1 MFRVTECTFRVT
13 ECTFRDTEWPF
24 RDTEWRFIIN
34 IKQNYLSQNKSD
46 VCTCFYINF
55 SYICG
60 DYIQNKKLI
69 KMNKFFL
76 TSLLVAA
83 AITANAQDNTTKDS
97 LTMETMMHNI
107 PEVMVKGS
115 RPIVKAERGMLSYN
129 MPLLLKQLPA
139 DNAYEALTRIPGV
152 SNATGNISFSGNEV
166 TLIIN
171 GQATTLTQEQLAER
185 LKAMPATQLAKAEV
199 MLSAPARYHVRGM
212 AINIVTKDYAGT
224 NQLSGQIIGGLVQT
238 KYAKGFGDL
247 YLSMQ
252 RGKFGLDAQYKLV
265 NGNSYGESSRIA
277 NHPLGN
283 NRIHYNDET
292 GQKSFGITHD
302 YRLGMNYAFSKNH
315 RLDVAYTGQWDKTN
329 SNSRTTGSSISGMHR
344 DSHEY
349 LHNVDV
355 NYALPFG
362 LTLSGSYTYYRTP
375 QQQALD
381 GTITT
386 ENKNETERNL
396 TSGSEQTINKWM
408 FTADQTHSLAH
419 GWGLSYGVKGQFTS
433 NKSYQTTIDKD
444 GSVLPDGTSSV
455 DLNERIWNIYAGF
468 SKQINKAISLEASVA
483 AEQYHSPIWDKWRV
497 YPTLN
502 ALWNVNDN
510 HLLNLSFSS
519 NSEFPSYWSTM
530 SNVYYSSTYTEI
542 HGNPD
547 LKPFSY
553 SNVNLMWQIKR
564 RYTLMA
570 FASLKPDYS
579 VQLPYQTTDRMA
591 VIMKETNFDYSNSF
605 GLQASA
611 IFSAGKWL
619 NGNVFAVGTYKHDKS
634 SHFFDLPF
642 NRKKLSVRL
651 GGMASVKLCST
662 QDLRLI
668 LNPFI
673 QSKAIQGVYDISPIF
688 RMNAKLQWSSHD
700 GRWGLRINGNNIF
713 NNKYDTRSVQ
723 GNQDYRMKIN
733 YSWAS
738 VTFAVIYKFGGY
750 KEKTVKEVDTSRMG
764 H

>member
-1 MFRVTECTFRVT
+1 MANKIFLLGLFL
-13 ECTFRDTEWPF
+13 
-24 RDTEWRFIIN
+24 
-34 IKQNYLSQNKSD
+34 LSVANVKAQ
-46 VCTCFYINF
+46 T
-55 SYICG
+55 
-60 DYIQNKKLI
+60 
-69 KMNKFFL
+69 L
-76 TSLLVAA
+76 TQ
-83 AITANAQDNTTKDS
+83 TDS
-97 LTMETMMHNI
+97 LTMETMLHNL
-107 PEVMVKGS
+107 PEMMVKGS

-152 SNATGNISFSGNEV
+152 SDATGSISFSGNEV

-171 GQATTLTQEQLAER
+171 GQATTLTQEQLTER
-185 LKAMPATQLAKAEV
+185 LKAMPAAQLAKAEV
-199 MLSAPARYHVRGM
+199 MLSAPARYHMRGM

-224 NQLSGQIIGGLVQT
+224 NQLSGQIIGGMRQN
-238 KYAKGFGDL
+238 KYANEFGNL
-247 YLSMQ
+247 YLSLQ
-252 RGKFGLDAQYKLV
+252 RGKFGLDAQYIYV

-283 NRIHYNDET
+283 NRVYYNDET

-315 RLDVAYTGQWDKTN
+315 RLDVAYTGHWDKTCSN
-329 SNSRTTGSSISGMHR
+329 SNTTGSSISGMHH

-355 NYALPFG
+355 NYSLPFG
-362 LTLSGSYTYYRTP
+362 LTLNGSYTYYRTP

-381 GTITT
+381 GTMHTD
-386 ENKNETERNL
+386 ESMSETERNL

-444 GSVLPDGTSSV
+444 GTIQPNGTSSV
-455 DLNERIWNIYAGF
+455 DNNERIWNIYAGF
-468 SKQINKAISLEASVA
+468 SKQINKAISVEASVA
-483 AEQYHSPIWDKWRV
+483 AEQYHSPIWDKWRI

-530 SNVYYSSTYTEI
+530 SSVFYSSTYTEI

-547 LKPFSY
+547 LKPFAY
-553 SNVNLMWQIKR
+553 YNVNLMWQIKR

-570 FASLKPDYS
+570 FASLKPDYF
-579 VQLPYQTTDRMA
+579 VQLPYQTTERMA
-591 VIMKETNFDYSNSF
+591 VIMMETNFDYSNSY
-605 GLQASA
+605 GLQASV
-611 IFSAGKWL
+611 IFNAGKWL

-634 SHFFDLPF
+634 SNFFDLPF
-642 NRKKLSVRL
+642 NRKKLSVIL
-651 GGMASVKLCST
+651 GGTASVKLCNT

-668 LNPFI
+668 LNPFF

-688 RMNAKLQWSSHD
+688 RMNAKLQWTSHD
-700 GRWGLRINGNNIF
+700 GKWGLRINGNNIF
-713 NNKYDTRSVQ
+713 NNLYDTRSVQ
-723 GNQDYRMKIN
+723 GNQDYRMKVN
-733 YSWAS
+733 YNWAS

>member
-1 MFRVTECTFRVT
+1 MVKKIFLLGLFL
-13 ECTFRDTEWPF
+13 
-24 RDTEWRFIIN
+24 
-34 IKQNYLSQNKSD
+34 LSVANVKAQ
-46 VCTCFYINF
+46 T
-55 SYICG
+55 
-60 DYIQNKKLI
+60 
-69 KMNKFFL
+69 L
-76 TSLLVAA
+76 TQ
-83 AITANAQDNTTKDS
+83 TDS
-97 LTMETMMHNI
+97 LTMETMLHNL

-152 SNATGNISFSGNEV
+152 SDATGSISFSGNEV

-171 GQATTLTQEQLAER
+171 GQSTTLTQEQLTER
-185 LKAMPATQLAKAEV
+185 LKAMPAAQLAKAEV

-224 NQLSGQIIGGLVQT
+224 NQFSGQIIGGMRQN
-238 KYAKGFGDL
+238 KYANEFGNL
-247 YLSMQ
+247 YLSLQ
-252 RGKFGLDAQYKLV
+252 RDKFGLDAQYKYV

-283 NRIHYNDET
+283 NRVYYNDET

-302 YRLGMNYAFSKNH
+302 YRLGMNYAFGKNH
-315 RLDVAYTGQWDKTN
+315 RLDIAYTGQWDKTN

-408 FTADQTHSLAH
+408 FTADQTHSLSH

-530 SNVYYSSTYTEI
+530 SNVFYSSTYTEI

-553 SNVNLMWQIKR
+553 YNVNLMWQIKR

-651 GGMASVKLCST
+651 GGTASVKLCST

-700 GRWGLRINGNNIF
+700 GRWGLRLNGNNIF

-733 YSWAS
+733 YNWTS

>member
-1 MFRVTECTFRVT
+1 
-13 ECTFRDTEWPF
+13 
-24 RDTEWRFIIN
+24 
-34 IKQNYLSQNKSD
+34 
-46 VCTCFYINF
+46 
-55 SYICG
+55 
-60 DYIQNKKLI
+60 
-69 KMNKFFL
+69 MNKFFL
-76 TSLLVAA
+76 TSVLVAS
-83 AITANAQDNTTKDS
+83 AITAYAQDNATKDS
-97 LTMETMMHNI
+97 LTMENMMHNI

-139 DNAYEALTRIPGV
+139 DNAYEALTHIPGV

-166 TLIIN
+166 TLIVN

-185 LKAMPATQLAKAEV
+185 LKAMPAAQLAKAEV

-302 YRLGMNYAFSKNH
+302 YRLGMNYTFSKNN

-381 GTITT
+381 GTMHTD
-386 ENKNETERNL
+386 ESMSETERNL

-444 GSVLPDGTSSV
+444 GTILPDGTSSV
-455 DLNERIWNIYAGF
+455 DNNERIWNIYAGF
-468 SKQINKAISLEASVA
+468 SKQINKSISLEASVA
-483 AEQYHSPIWDKWRV
+483 AEQYHSPVWDKWRV

-530 SNVYYSSTYTEI
+530 SNVFYSSTYTEI

-553 SNVNLMWQIKR
+553 YNVNLMWQIKR

-570 FASLKPDYS
+570 FASLKPDYF

-634 SHFFDLPF
+634 CNFFDLPF
-642 NRKKLSVRL
+642 DRKKLSVIL
-651 GGMASVKLCST
+651 GGTASVKLCST
-662 QDLRLI
+662 QDLHLI
-668 LNPFI
+668 LNPFY
-673 QSKAIQGVYDISPIF
+673 QTKAIQGVYDISPIF
-688 RMNAKLQWSSHD
+688 RMDAKLQWSSHD
-700 GRWGLRINGNNIF
+700 GKWGVRLNGSNIF
-713 NNKYDTRSVQ
+713 NNRFDTRSVQ

-733 YSWAS
+733 YNWAS

-750 KEKTVKEVDTSRMG
+750 KENTVKEVDTSRMG

>member
-1 MFRVTECTFRVT
+1 
-13 ECTFRDTEWPF
+13 
-24 RDTEWRFIIN
+24 
-34 IKQNYLSQNKSD
+34 
-46 VCTCFYINF
+46 
-55 SYICG
+55 
-60 DYIQNKKLI
+60 
-69 KMNKFFL
+69 MNRILFMGIFVAL
-76 TSLLVAA
+76 T
-83 AITANAQDNTTKDS
+83 ITANAQDDIPKDS
-97 LTMETMMHNI
+97 LTMEWKSMFRNL
-107 PEVMVKGS
+107 PEVMIKGS
-115 RPIVKAERGMLSYN
+115 RPIVKVERGLLLYN

-152 SNATGNISFSGNEV
+152 SDATGNISFLGNEV
-166 TLIIN
+166 TLIVN
-171 GQATTLTQEQLAER
+171 GQATTLTQEQLTER
-185 LKAMPATQLAKAEV
+185 LKAMPAAQLAKAEV

-224 NQLSGQIIGGLVQT
+224 NQLSGQFIGGMRQN
-238 KYAKGFGDL
+238 KYANEFGDL

-302 YRLGMNYAFSKNH
+302 YRLGMNYTFSKNNC
-315 RLDVAYTGQWDKTN
+315 LDVAYTGQWDKTN
-329 SNSRTTGSSISGMHR
+329 SNSRTTGSSIIGMHH

-355 NYALPFG
+355 NYSLPFG
-362 LTLSGSYTYYRTP
+362 LTLNGSYTYYRTP

-381 GTITT
+381 GTMHTD
-386 ENKNETERNL
+386 ESMPETERNL

-408 FTADQTHSLAH
+408 FTADQTHSLAN

-433 NKSYQTTIDKD
+433 NKSYQTTIDRD

-468 SKQINKAISLEASVA
+468 SKQINKAVSVEASVA

-502 ALWNVNDN
+502 ALWNVNAN

-530 SNVYYSSTYTEI
+530 SNVFYSSTYTEI

-553 SNVNLMWQIKR
+553 YNVNLMWQIKR

-570 FASLKPDYS
+570 FASLKPDYF
-579 VQLPYQTTDRMA
+579 VQLPYQTTERMA
-591 VIMKETNFDYSNSF
+591 VIMKETNFDYSNSY
-605 GLQASA
+605 GLQASV
-611 IFSAGKWL
+611 IFNAGKWL

-651 GGMASVKLCST
+651 GGTASVKLCST

-668 LNPFI
+668 LNPFF
-673 QSKAIQGVYDISPIF
+673 QTKAIQGVYDISPIF
-688 RMNAKLQWSSHD
+688 RVDAKLQWSSHD
-700 GRWGLRINGNNIF
+700 GRWGVRLNGSNIF
-713 NNKYDTRSVQ
+713 NNRFDTRSVQ

-733 YSWAS
+733 YNWAS

-750 KEKTVKEVDTSRMG
+750 KEKNIKKVDTSRMG

>member
-1 MFRVTECTFRVT
+1 MANKIFLLGLFL
-13 ECTFRDTEWPF
+13 
-24 RDTEWRFIIN
+24 
-34 IKQNYLSQNKSD
+34 LSVANVKAQ
-46 VCTCFYINF
+46 T
-55 SYICG
+55 
-60 DYIQNKKLI
+60 
-69 KMNKFFL
+69 L
-76 TSLLVAA
+76 TH
-83 AITANAQDNTTKDS
+83 TDS
-97 LTMETMMHNI
+97 LTMENMMHNL

-139 DNAYEALTRIPGV
+139 DNAYEALTRIPGI
-152 SNATGNISFSGNEV
+152 SDATGSISFSGNEV
-166 TLIIN
+166 TLIVN
-171 GQATTLTQEQLAER
+171 GQATTLTQEQLTER
-185 LKAMPATQLAKAEV
+185 LKAMPAAQLAKAEV

-224 NQLSGQIIGGLVQT
+224 NQLSGQFIGGMKQS

-247 YLSMQ
+247 YLSLQ
-252 RGKFGLDAQYKLV
+252 RGKFGLDAQYKYV

-283 NRIHYNDET
+283 NRVYYNDET
-292 GQKSFGITHD
+292 GQKSFGITHN

-315 RLDVAYTGQWDKTN
+315 RLDVAYTGHWDKRCSN
-329 SNSRTTGSSISGMHR
+329 SNTTGSSISGMHH

-355 NYALPFG
+355 NYSLPFG
-362 LTLSGSYTYYRTP
+362 LTLNGSYTYYRTP

-381 GTITT
+381 GTMHTD
-386 ENKNETERNL
+386 ESMPETERNL

-444 GSVLPDGTSSV
+444 GTIQPNGTSSV
-455 DLNERIWNIYAGF
+455 DNNERIWNIYAGF
-468 SKQINKAISLEASVA
+468 NKQINKAISVEASVA

-530 SNVYYSSTYTEI
+530 SNVFYSSTYTEI

-553 SNVNLMWQIKR
+553 YNVNLMWQIKR

-619 NGNVFAVGTYKHDKS
+619 DGNVFAVGTYKHDKS

-651 GGMASVKLCST
+651 GGTASVKLCST

-700 GRWGLRINGNNIF
+700 GKWGLRLNGNNIF

-750 KEKTVKEVDTSRMG
+750 KEKNVKAVDTSRMG

>member
-1 MFRVTECTFRVT
+1 
-13 ECTFRDTEWPF
+13 
-24 RDTEWRFIIN
+24 
-34 IKQNYLSQNKSD
+34 
-46 VCTCFYINF
+46 
-55 SYICG
+55 
-60 DYIQNKKLI
+60 
-69 KMNKFFL
+69 MNRILFMGIFVAL
-76 TSLLVAA
+76 T
-83 AITANAQDNTTKDS
+83 ITANAQDDIPKDS
-97 LTMETMMHNI
+97 LTMEWKSMFRNL
-107 PEVMVKGS
+107 PEVMIKGS
-115 RPIVKAERGMLSYN
+115 HPIVKVERGMLSYN

-152 SNATGNISFSGNEV
+152 SDATGSISFSGNEV

-171 GQATTLTQEQLAER
+171 GQATTLTQEQLTER
-185 LKAMPATQLAKAEV
+185 LKAMAAAQLSKAEV

-224 NQLSGQIIGGLVQT
+224 NQLSGQFIGGMRQN
-238 KYAKGFGDL
+238 KYANEFGDL

-283 NRIHYNDET
+283 NRVYYNDET

-302 YRLGMNYAFSKNH
+302 YRLGMNYTFSKNH
-315 RLDVAYTGQWDKTN
+315 RLDIAYTGQWDKTN
-329 SNSRTTGSSISGMHR
+329 SNSRTTGSSISGMHH

-355 NYALPFG
+355 NYSLPFG
-362 LTLSGSYTYYRTP
+362 LTLNGSYTYYRTP

-381 GTITT
+381 GTMHTD
-386 ENKNETERNL
+386 ESMPETERNL

-408 FTADQTHSLAH
+408 FTADQTHSLANC
-419 GWGLSYGVKGQFTS
+419 WGLSYGVKGQFTS

-468 SKQINKAISLEASVA
+468 SKQINKAVSVEASVA

-530 SNVYYSSTYTEI
+530 SNVFYSSTYTEI

-553 SNVNLMWQIKR
+553 YNVNLMWQIKR

-570 FASLKPDYS
+570 FASLMPDYF

-611 IFSAGKWL
+611 IFSVGKWL

-651 GGMASVKLCST
+651 GGTASVKLCST

-700 GRWGLRINGNNIF
+700 GRWGLRLNGNNIF
-713 NNKYDTRSVQ
+713 NNKYDTRSLQ

-750 KEKTVKEVDTSRMG
+750 KEKNIKKVDTSRMG

>member
-1 MFRVTECTFRVT
+1 MVNKIFLLGLFL
-13 ECTFRDTEWPF
+13 
-24 RDTEWRFIIN
+24 
-34 IKQNYLSQNKSD
+34 LSVANVKAQ
-46 VCTCFYINF
+46 T
-55 SYICG
+55 
-60 DYIQNKKLI
+60 
-69 KMNKFFL
+69 L
-76 TSLLVAA
+76 TH
-83 AITANAQDNTTKDS
+83 TDS
-97 LTMETMMHNI
+97 LTMENMMHNL

-139 DNAYEALTRIPGV
+139 DNAYEALTRIPGI
-152 SNATGNISFSGNEV
+152 SDATGSISFSGNEV
-166 TLIIN
+166 TLIVN
-171 GQATTLTQEQLAER
+171 GQATTLTQEQLTER
-185 LKAMPATQLAKAEV
+185 LKAMPAAQLAKAEV

-224 NQLSGQIIGGLVQT
+224 NQLSGQVIGGMKQS

-247 YLSMQ
+247 YLSLQ
-252 RGKFGLDAQYKLV
+252 RGKFGLDAQYKYV

-283 NRIHYNDET
+283 NRVYYTDET
-292 GQKSFGITHD
+292 GQKSFGITHN

-315 RLDVAYTGQWDKTN
+315 RLDVAYTGHWDKRCSN
-329 SNSRTTGSSISGMHR
+329 SNTTGLSISGMHH

-355 NYALPFG
+355 NYSLPFG
-362 LTLSGSYTYYRTP
+362 LTLNGSYTYYRTP

-381 GTITT
+381 GTMTA

-408 FTADQTHSLAH
+408 FTADQTHSLSH

-444 GSVLPDGTSSV
+444 GTILPDGTSSV
-455 DLNERIWNIYAGF
+455 DNNERIWNIYAGF
-468 SKQINKAISLEASVA
+468 SKQINKAISVEASVA

-530 SNVYYSSTYTEI
+530 SNVFYSSTYSEI

-553 SNVNLMWQIKR
+553 YNVNLMWQIKR

-570 FASLKPDYS
+570 FASLKPDYF
-579 VQLPYQTTDRMA
+579 VQLPYQTTERMA
-591 VIMKETNFDYSNSF
+591 VIMKETNFDYSNSY
-605 GLQASA
+605 GLQASV
-611 IFSAGKWL
+611 IFNAGKWL

-634 SHFFDLPF
+634 SNFFDLLF
-642 NRKKLSVRL
+642 NRKKLSVIL
-651 GGMASVKLCST
+651 GGTASVKLCNT

-668 LNPFI
+668 LNPFF
-673 QSKAIQGVYDISPIF
+673 QSKAIQGVYDISPVF

-700 GRWGLRINGNNIF
+700 GKWGLRLNGSNIF
-713 NNKYDTRSVQ
+713 NNLYDTRSVQ

-733 YSWAS
+733 YNWAS

-750 KEKTVKEVDTSRMG
+750 KEKNVKAVDTSRMG

>member
-1 MFRVTECTFRVT
+1 
-13 ECTFRDTEWPF
+13 
-24 RDTEWRFIIN
+24 
-34 IKQNYLSQNKSD
+34 
-46 VCTCFYINF
+46 
-55 SYICG
+55 
-60 DYIQNKKLI
+60 
-69 KMNKFFL
+69 MNKFFL

-139 DNAYEALTRIPGV
+139 DNAYEALTHIPGV

-166 TLIIN
+166 TLIVN

-185 LKAMPATQLAKAEV
+185 LKAMPAAQLAKAEV

-224 NQLSGQIIGGLVQT
+224 NQLSGQIIGGMRQN
-238 KYAKGFGDL
+238 KYANECGNL
-247 YLSMQ
+247 YLSLQ
-252 RGKFGLDAQYKLV
+252 RGKFGLDAQYKYV

-277 NHPLGN
+277 NHPLDN

-315 RLDVAYTGQWDKTN
+315 RLDVAYTGHWDKTCSN
-329 SNSRTTGSSISGMHR
+329 SNTTGSSISGMHH

-355 NYALPFG
+355 NYSLPFG
-362 LTLSGSYTYYRTP
+362 LTLNGSYTYYRTP

-381 GTITT
+381 GTMHTD
-386 ENKNETERNL
+386 ESMSETERNL

-444 GSVLPDGTSSV
+444 GTILPDGTSSV
-455 DLNERIWNIYAGF
+455 DNNERIWNIYAGF
-468 SKQINKAISLEASVA
+468 SKQINKSISLEASVA
-483 AEQYHSPIWDKWRV
+483 AEQYHSPVWDKWRV

-530 SNVYYSSTYTEI
+530 SNVFYSSTYTEI

-553 SNVNLMWQIKR
+553 YNVNLMWQIKR

-570 FASLKPDYS
+570 FASLKPDYF

-591 VIMKETNFDYSNSF
+591 VIMKETNFDYSNSY

-642 NRKKLSVRL
+642 DRKKLSVIL
-651 GGMASVKLCST
+651 GGTASVKLCST

-668 LNPFI
+668 LNPFY
-673 QSKAIQGVYDISPIF
+673 QTKAIQGVYDISPVF
-688 RMNAKLQWSSHD
+688 RMDAKLQWSSHD
-700 GRWGLRINGNNIF
+700 GKWGVRLNGSNIF
-713 NNKYDTRSVQ
+713 NNRFDTRSVQ

-733 YSWAS
+733 YNWAS

>member
-1 MFRVTECTFRVT
+1 MVNKIFLLGLFL
-13 ECTFRDTEWPF
+13 
-24 RDTEWRFIIN
+24 
-34 IKQNYLSQNKSD
+34 LSVANVKAQ
-46 VCTCFYINF
+46 T
-55 SYICG
+55 
-60 DYIQNKKLI
+60 
-69 KMNKFFL
+69 L
-76 TSLLVAA
+76 TQ
-83 AITANAQDNTTKDS
+83 TDS
-97 LTMETMMHNI
+97 LTMETMLHNL

-152 SNATGNISFSGNEV
+152 SDATGSISFSGNEV

-171 GQATTLTQEQLAER
+171 GQATTLTQEQLTER
-185 LKAMPATQLAKAEV
+185 LKAMPAAQLAKAEV
-199 MLSAPARYHVRGM
+199 MQSAPARYHVRGM

-224 NQLSGQIIGGLVQT
+224 NQLSGQVIGGMKQS

-247 YLSMQ
+247 YLSLQ
-252 RGKFGLDAQYKLV
+252 RGKFGLDAQYKYV

-283 NRIHYNDET
+283 NRVYYNDET
-292 GQKSFGITHD
+292 GQKSFGITHN

-315 RLDVAYTGQWDKTN
+315 RLDVAYTGHWDKRCSN
-329 SNSRTTGSSISGMHR
+329 SNTTGSSISGMHH

-355 NYALPFG
+355 NYSLPFG
-362 LTLSGSYTYYRTP
+362 LTLNGSYTYYRTP

-381 GTITT
+381 GTMHTD
-386 ENKNETERNL
+386 ESMSETERNL

-408 FTADQTHSLAH
+408 FTADQTHLLAH

-455 DLNERIWNIYAGF
+455 DLNERIWNLYAGF
-468 SKQINKAISLEASVA
+468 SKQINKALSLEASVA

-530 SNVYYSSTYTEI
+530 SNVFYSSTYSEI

-547 LKPFSY
+547 LKPFAY
-553 SNVNLMWQIKR
+553 YNVNLMWQIKR

-570 FASLKPDYS
+570 FASLKPDYF
-579 VQLPYQTTDRMA
+579 VQLPYQTTERMA
-591 VIMKETNFDYSNSF
+591 VIMKETNFDYSNSY
-605 GLQASA
+605 GLQASV
-611 IFSAGKWL
+611 IFNAGKWL

-634 SHFFDLPF
+634 SNFFDLPF
-642 NRKKLSVRL
+642 NRKKFSVIL
-651 GGMASVKLCST
+651 GGTASVKLCNT

-668 LNPFI
+668 LNPFY
-673 QSKAIQGVYDISPIF
+673 QTKAIQGVYDISPIF

-700 GRWGLRINGNNIF
+700 GKWGLRLNGSNIF
-713 NNKYDTRSVQ
+713 NNLYDTRSVQ

-733 YSWAS
+733 YNWAS

-750 KEKTVKEVDTSRMG
+750 KEKNVKAVDTSRMG

>member
-1 MFRVTECTFRVT
+1 MANKIFLLGLFL
-13 ECTFRDTEWPF
+13 
-24 RDTEWRFIIN
+24 
-34 IKQNYLSQNKSD
+34 LSVANVKAQ
-46 VCTCFYINF
+46 T
-55 SYICG
+55 
-60 DYIQNKKLI
+60 
-69 KMNKFFL
+69 L
-76 TSLLVAA
+76 TQ
-83 AITANAQDNTTKDS
+83 TDS
-97 LTMETMMHNI
+97 LTMETMLHNL

-152 SNATGNISFSGNEV
+152 SDATGSISFSGNEV

-171 GQATTLTQEQLAER
+171 GQATTLTQEQLTER
-185 LKAMPATQLAKAEV
+185 LKAMPAAQLAKAEV

-224 NQLSGQIIGGLVQT
+224 NQLSGQIIGGMRQN
-238 KYAKGFGDL
+238 KYANEFGNL
-247 YLSMQ
+247 YLSLQ
-252 RGKFGLDAQYKLV
+252 RGKFGLDAQYKYV

-283 NRIHYNDET
+283 NRVYYNDET

-315 RLDVAYTGQWDKTN
+315 RLDVAYTGRWNKTN

-408 FTADQTHSLAH
+408 FTADQTHSLSH

-530 SNVYYSSTYTEI
+530 SNVFYSSTYTEI

-553 SNVNLMWQIKR
+553 YNVNLMWQIKR

-591 VIMKETNFDYSNSF
+591 VIMKETNFEYSNSF

-634 SHFFDLPF
+634 SNFFDLPF
-642 NRKKLSVRL
+642 NRKKLSVIL
-651 GGMASVKLCST
+651 GGTASVKLCST

-700 GRWGLRINGNNIF
+700 GRWGLRLNGNNIF

-733 YSWAS
+733 YNWAS

-750 KEKTVKEVDTSRMG
+750 KEKNVKAVDTSRMG

>member
-1 MFRVTECTFRVT
+1 MDNKVFLLGLFLLSVANVKAQTQT
-13 ECTFRDTEWPF
+13 
-24 RDTEWRFIIN
+24 
-34 IKQNYLSQNKSD
+34 QN
-46 VCTCFYINF
+46 
-55 SYICG
+55 
-60 DYIQNKKLI
+60 
-69 KMNKFFL
+69 
-76 TSLLVAA
+76 
-83 AITANAQDNTTKDS
+83 DS
-97 LTMETMMHNI
+97 LTMENMMHNL
-107 PEVMVKGS
+107 PEIMVKGS

-129 MPLLLKQLPA
+129 MPLLMKQLPA
-139 DNAYEALTRIPGV
+139 DNAYEALTRIPGI
-152 SNATGNISFSGNEV
+152 SDATGSISFSGNEV
-166 TLIIN
+166 TLIVN
-171 GQATTLTQEQLAER
+171 GQATTLTQEQLTER
-185 LKAMPATQLAKAEV
+185 LKAMPAAQLTKAEV

-224 NQLSGQIIGGLVQT
+224 NQLSGQVIGGMKQS

-247 YLSMQ
+247 YLSLQ
-252 RGKFGLDAQYKLV
+252 RGKFGLDAQYKYV

-283 NRIHYNDET
+283 NRVYYNDET
-292 GQKSFGITHD
+292 GQKSFGITHN

-315 RLDVAYTGQWDKTN
+315 RLDVAYTGHWDKRCSN
-329 SNSRTTGSSISGMHR
+329 SNTTGSSISGMHH

-362 LTLSGSYTYYRTP
+362 LTLNGSYTYYRTP

-381 GTITT
+381 GTMHTD
-386 ENKNETERNL
+386 ESMPETERNL
-396 TSGSEQTINKWM
+396 TSGSEQSINKWM

-444 GSVLPDGTSSV
+444 GTIQPNGTSSV
-455 DLNERIWNIYAGF
+455 DNNERIWNIYAGF
-468 SKQINKAISLEASVA
+468 SKQINKALSLEASVA
-483 AEQYHSPIWDKWRV
+483 AEQYHSPIWDKWRI

-502 ALWNVNDN
+502 ALWHVNDN

-519 NSEFPSYWSTM
+519 NSEFSSYWSTM
-530 SNVYYSSTYTEI
+530 SNVFYSSTYSEI

-553 SNVNLMWQIKR
+553 YNVNLMWQIKR

-570 FASLKPDYS
+570 FASLKPDYF
-579 VQLPYQTTDRMA
+579 VQLPYQTTERMA
-591 VIMKETNFDYSNSF
+591 VIMKETNFDYSNSY
-605 GLQASA
+605 GLQASV
-611 IFSAGKWL
+611 IFNAGKWL

-634 SHFFDLPF
+634 SNFFDLPF
-642 NRKKLSVRL
+642 NRKKLSVIL
-651 GGMASVKLCST
+651 GGTVSVKLCNT

-668 LNPFI
+668 LNPFF
-673 QSKAIQGVYDISPIF
+673 QSKAIQGVYDISPVF

-700 GRWGLRINGNNIF
+700 GKWGLRLNGSNIF
-713 NNKYDTRSVQ
+713 NNLYDTRSVQ

-733 YSWAS
+733 YNWAS

-750 KEKTVKEVDTSRMG
+750 KEKNVKAVDTSRMG

>member
-1 MFRVTECTFRVT
+1 MVNKIFLLGLFL
-13 ECTFRDTEWPF
+13 
-24 RDTEWRFIIN
+24 
-34 IKQNYLSQNKSD
+34 LSVANVKAQ
-46 VCTCFYINF
+46 T
-55 SYICG
+55 
-60 DYIQNKKLI
+60 
-69 KMNKFFL
+69 L
-76 TSLLVAA
+76 TH
-83 AITANAQDNTTKDS
+83 TDS
-97 LTMETMMHNI
+97 LTMENMMHNL

-139 DNAYEALTRIPGV
+139 DNAYEALTRIPGI
-152 SNATGNISFSGNEV
+152 SDATGSISFSGNEV
-166 TLIIN
+166 TLIVN
-171 GQATTLTQEQLAER
+171 GQATTLTQEQLTER
-185 LKAMPATQLAKAEV
+185 LKAMPAAQLAKAEV

-224 NQLSGQIIGGLVQT
+224 NQLSGQFIGGMKQS

-247 YLSMQ
+247 YLSLQ
-252 RGKFGLDAQYKLV
+252 RGKFGLDAQYKYV

-283 NRIHYNDET
+283 NRVYYNDET
-292 GQKSFGITHD
+292 GQKSFGITHN

-315 RLDVAYTGQWDKTN
+315 RLDVAYTGHWDKRCSN
-329 SNSRTTGSSISGMHR
+329 SNTTGSSISGMHH

-355 NYALPFG
+355 NYSLPFG
-362 LTLSGSYTYYRTP
+362 LTLNGSYTYYRTP

-381 GTITT
+381 GTMHTD
-386 ENKNETERNL
+386 ESMPETERNL

-444 GSVLPDGTSSV
+444 GTIQPNGTSSV
-455 DLNERIWNIYAGF
+455 DNNERIWNIYAGF
-468 SKQINKAISLEASVA
+468 NKQINKAISVEASVA

-530 SNVYYSSTYTEI
+530 SNVFYSSTYSEI

-553 SNVNLMWQIKR
+553 YNVNLMWQIKR

-570 FASLKPDYS
+570 FASLKPDYF
-579 VQLPYQTTDRMA
+579 VQLPYQTTERMA
-591 VIMKETNFDYSNSF
+591 VIMKETNFDYSNSY
-605 GLQASA
+605 GLQASV
-611 IFSAGKWL
+611 IFTAGKWL

-634 SHFFDLPF
+634 SNFFDLPF
-642 NRKKLSVRL
+642 NRKKLSVIL
-651 GGMASVKLCST
+651 GGTASIKLCQT

-668 LNPFI
+668 LNPFY
-673 QSKAIQGVYDISPIF
+673 QTKAIQGVYDISPIF

-700 GRWGLRINGNNIF
+700 GKWGLRLNGSNIF
-713 NNKYDTRSVQ
+713 NNLYDTRSVQ

-733 YSWAS
+733 YNWAS

-750 KEKTVKEVDTSRMG
+750 KEKNVKAVDTSRMG

>member
-1 MFRVTECTFRVT
+1 MVNKIFLLGLFL
-13 ECTFRDTEWPF
+13 
-24 RDTEWRFIIN
+24 
-34 IKQNYLSQNKSD
+34 LSVANVKAQ
-46 VCTCFYINF
+46 T
-55 SYICG
+55 
-60 DYIQNKKLI
+60 
-69 KMNKFFL
+69 L
-76 TSLLVAA
+76 TH
-83 AITANAQDNTTKDS
+83 TDS
-97 LTMETMMHNI
+97 LTMENMMHNL

-139 DNAYEALTRIPGV
+139 DNAYEALTRIPGI
-152 SNATGNISFSGNEV
+152 SDATGSISFSGNEV
-166 TLIIN
+166 TLIVN
-171 GQATTLTQEQLAER
+171 GQATTLTQEQLTER
-185 LKAMPATQLAKAEV
+185 LKAMPAAQLAKAEV

-224 NQLSGQIIGGLVQT
+224 NQLSGQVIGGMKQS

-247 YLSMQ
+247 YLSLQ
-252 RGKFGLDAQYKLV
+252 RGKFGLDAQYKYV

-283 NRIHYNDET
+283 NRVYYNDET
-292 GQKSFGITHD
+292 GQKSFGITHN

-315 RLDVAYTGQWDKTN
+315 RLDVAYTGHWDKRCSN
-329 SNSRTTGSSISGMHR
+329 SNTTGSSISGMHH

-355 NYALPFG
+355 NYSLPFG
-362 LTLSGSYTYYRTP
+362 LTLNGSYTYYRTP

-381 GTITT
+381 GTMHTD
-386 ENKNETERNL
+386 ESMLETERNL

-444 GSVLPDGTSSV
+444 GTIQPDGTSSV
-455 DLNERIWNIYAGF
+455 DNNERIWNIYAGF
-468 SKQINKAISLEASVA
+468 SKQINKAISVEASVA

-530 SNVYYSSTYTEI
+530 SNVFYSSTYSEI

-553 SNVNLMWQIKR
+553 YNVNLMWQIKR

-570 FASLKPDYS
+570 FASLKPDYF
-579 VQLPYQTTDRMA
+579 VQLPYQTTERMA
-591 VIMKETNFDYSNSF
+591 VIMKETNFDYSNSY
-605 GLQASA
+605 GLQASV
-611 IFSAGKWL
+611 IFNAGKWL

-634 SHFFDLPF
+634 SNFFDLPF
-642 NRKKLSVRL
+642 NRKKLSVIL
-651 GGMASVKLCST
+651 GGTASVKLCNT

-668 LNPFI
+668 LNPFF
-673 QSKAIQGVYDISPIF
+673 QSKAIQGVYDISPVF

-700 GRWGLRINGNNIF
+700 GKWGLRLNGSNIF
-713 NNKYDTRSVQ
+713 NNLYDTRSVQ

-733 YSWAS
+733 YNWAS

-750 KEKTVKEVDTSRMG
+750 KEKNVKAVDTSRMG

>member
-1 MFRVTECTFRVT
+1 MVNKIFLLGLFL
-13 ECTFRDTEWPF
+13 
-24 RDTEWRFIIN
+24 
-34 IKQNYLSQNKSD
+34 LSVANVKAQ
-46 VCTCFYINF
+46 T
-55 SYICG
+55 
-60 DYIQNKKLI
+60 
-69 KMNKFFL
+69 L
-76 TSLLVAA
+76 TH
-83 AITANAQDNTTKDS
+83 TDS
-97 LTMETMMHNI
+97 LTMENMMHNL

-139 DNAYEALTRIPGV
+139 DNAYEALTRIPGI
-152 SNATGNISFSGNEV
+152 SDATGSISFSGNEV
-166 TLIIN
+166 TLIVN
-171 GQATTLTQEQLAER
+171 GQATTLTQEQLTER
-185 LKAMPATQLAKAEV
+185 LKAMPAAQLAKAEV

-224 NQLSGQIIGGLVQT
+224 NQLSGQVIGGMKQS

-247 YLSMQ
+247 YLSLQ
-252 RGKFGLDAQYKLV
+252 RGKFGLDAQYKYV

-283 NRIHYNDET
+283 NRVYYNDET
-292 GQKSFGITHD
+292 GQKSFGITHN

-315 RLDVAYTGQWDKTN
+315 RLDVAYTGHWDKRCSN
-329 SNSRTTGSSISGMHR
+329 SNTTGSSISGMHH

-355 NYALPFG
+355 NYSLPFG
-362 LTLSGSYTYYRTP
+362 LTLNGSYTYYRTP

-381 GTITT
+381 GTMHTD
-386 ENKNETERNL
+386 ESMLETERNL

-444 GSVLPDGTSSV
+444 GTIQPNGTSSV
-455 DLNERIWNIYAGF
+455 DNNERIWNIYAGF
-468 SKQINKAISLEASVA
+468 SKQINKAISVEASVA

-530 SNVYYSSTYTEI
+530 SNVFYSSTYSEI

-553 SNVNLMWQIKR
+553 YNVNLMWQIKR

-570 FASLKPDYS
+570 FASLKPDYF
-579 VQLPYQTTDRMA
+579 VQLPYQTTERMA
-591 VIMKETNFDYSNSF
+591 VIMKETNFDYSNSY
-605 GLQASA
+605 GLQASV
-611 IFSAGKWL
+611 IFNAGKWL

-634 SHFFDLPF
+634 SNFFDLPF
-642 NRKKLSVRL
+642 NRKKLSVIL
-651 GGMASVKLCST
+651 GGTASVKLCNT

-668 LNPFI
+668 LNPFF
-673 QSKAIQGVYDISPIF
+673 QSKAIQGVYDISPVF

-700 GRWGLRINGNNIF
+700 GKWGLRLNGSNIF
-713 NNKYDTRSVQ
+713 NNLYDTRSVQ

-733 YSWAS
+733 YNWAS

-750 KEKTVKEVDTSRMG
+750 KEKNVKVVDTSRMG

>member
-1 MFRVTECTFRVT
+1 MVNKIFLLGLFL
-13 ECTFRDTEWPF
+13 
-24 RDTEWRFIIN
+24 
-34 IKQNYLSQNKSD
+34 LSVANVKAQ
-46 VCTCFYINF
+46 T
-55 SYICG
+55 
-60 DYIQNKKLI
+60 
-69 KMNKFFL
+69 L
-76 TSLLVAA
+76 TH
-83 AITANAQDNTTKDS
+83 TDS
-97 LTMETMMHNI
+97 LTMENMMHNL

-139 DNAYEALTRIPGV
+139 DNAYEALTRIPGI
-152 SNATGNISFSGNEV
+152 SDATGSISFSGNEV
-166 TLIIN
+166 TLIVN
-171 GQATTLTQEQLAER
+171 GQATTLTQEQLTER
-185 LKAMPATQLAKAEV
+185 LKAMPAAQLAKAEV

-224 NQLSGQIIGGLVQT
+224 NQLSGQFIGGMKQS

-247 YLSMQ
+247 YLSLQ
-252 RGKFGLDAQYKLV
+252 RGKFGLDAQYKYV

-283 NRIHYNDET
+283 NRVYYNDET
-292 GQKSFGITHD
+292 GQKSFGITHN

-315 RLDVAYTGQWDKTN
+315 RLDVAYTGHWDKRCSN
-329 SNSRTTGSSISGMHR
+329 SNTTGSSISGMHH

-355 NYALPFG
+355 NYSLPFG
-362 LTLSGSYTYYRTP
+362 LTLNGSYTYYRTP

-381 GTITT
+381 GTMHTD
-386 ENKNETERNL
+386 ESMLETERNL

-444 GSVLPDGTSSV
+444 GTIQPNGTSSV
-455 DLNERIWNIYAGF
+455 DNNERIWNIYAGF
-468 SKQINKAISLEASVA
+468 SKQINKAISVEASVA
-483 AEQYHSPIWDKWRV
+483 AEQYHSPIWDKWCV

-530 SNVYYSSTYTEI
+530 SNVFYSSTYSEI

-553 SNVNLMWQIKR
+553 YNVNLMWQIKR

-570 FASLKPDYS
+570 FASLKPDYF
-579 VQLPYQTTDRMA
+579 VQLPYQTTERMA
-591 VIMKETNFDYSNSF
+591 VIMKETNFDYSNSY
-605 GLQASA
+605 GLQASV
-611 IFSAGKWL
+611 IFNAGKWL

-634 SHFFDLPF
+634 CNFFDLPF
-642 NRKKLSVRL
+642 DRKKLSVIL
-651 GGMASVKLCST
+651 GGTASVKLSST

-668 LNPFI
+668 LNPFY
-673 QSKAIQGVYDISPIF
+673 QTKAIQGVYDISPVF
-688 RMNAKLQWSSHD
+688 RMDAKLQWSSHD
-700 GRWGLRINGNNIF
+700 GKWGVRLNGSNIF
-713 NNKYDTRSVQ
+713 NNRFDTRSVQ

-733 YSWAS
+733 YNWAS

-750 KEKTVKEVDTSRMG
+750 KEKNVKAVDTSRMG

>member
-1 MFRVTECTFRVT
+1 
-13 ECTFRDTEWPF
+13 
-24 RDTEWRFIIN
+24 
-34 IKQNYLSQNKSD
+34 
-46 VCTCFYINF
+46 
-55 SYICG
+55 
-60 DYIQNKKLI
+60 
-69 KMNKFFL
+69 
-76 TSLLVAA
+76 
-83 AITANAQDNTTKDS
+83 
-97 LTMETMMHNI
+97 MENMMHNL

-152 SNATGNISFSGNEV
+152 SDATGSISFSGNEV

-171 GQATTLTQEQLAER
+171 GQATTLTQEQLTER
-185 LKAMPATQLAKAEV
+185 LKAMPAAQLAKAEV

-224 NQLSGQIIGGLVQT
+224 NQLSGQIIGGMRQN
-238 KYAKGFGDL
+238 KYANECGNL
-247 YLSMQ
+247 YLSLQ
-252 RGKFGLDAQYKLV
+252 RGKFGLDAQYKYV

-283 NRIHYNDET
+283 NRVYYNDET

-302 YRLGMNYAFSKNH
+302 YRLGMNYAFGKNH
-315 RLDVAYTGQWDKTN
+315 RLDVAYTGHWDKTCSN
-329 SNSRTTGSSISGMHR
+329 SNATGSSISGMHH

-355 NYALPFG
+355 NYSLPFG
-362 LTLSGSYTYYRTP
+362 LTLNGSYTYYRTP

-381 GTITT
+381 GTMHTD
-386 ENKNETERNL
+386 ESMSETERNL

-444 GSVLPDGTSSV
+444 GTIQPNGTSSV
-455 DLNERIWNIYAGF
+455 DNNERIWNIYAGF
-468 SKQINKAISLEASVA
+468 SKQINKAISVEASVA

-530 SNVYYSSTYTEI
+530 SNVFYSSTYSEI

-553 SNVNLMWQIKR
+553 YNVNLMWQIKR

-570 FASLKPDYS
+570 FASLKPDYF
-579 VQLPYQTTDRMA
+579 VQLPYQTTERMA
-591 VIMKETNFDYSNSF
+591 VIMKETNFDYSNSY
-605 GLQASA
+605 GLQASV
-611 IFSAGKWL
+611 IFNAGKWL

-634 SHFFDLPF
+634 SNFFDLPF
-642 NRKKLSVRL
+642 NRKKLSVIL
-651 GGMASVKLCST
+651 GGTASVKLCNT

-668 LNPFI
+668 LNPFF
-673 QSKAIQGVYDISPIF
+673 QSKAIQGVYDISPVF

-700 GRWGLRINGNNIF
+700 GKWGLRLNGSNIF
-713 NNKYDTRSVQ
+713 NNLYDTRSVQ

-733 YSWAS
+733 YNWAS

-750 KEKTVKEVDTSRMG
+750 KEKNVKAVDTSRMG

>member
-1 MFRVTECTFRVT
+1 MA
-13 ECTFRDTEWPF
+13 
-24 RDTEWRFIIN
+24 
-34 IKQNYLSQNKSD
+34 NK
-46 VCTCFYINF
+46 I
-55 SYICG
+55 
-60 DYIQNKKLI
+60 
-69 KMNKFFL
+69 FL
-76 TSLLVAA
+76 LGLFLLFVA
-83 AITANAQDNTTKDS
+83 NVKAQTLTQTDS
-97 LTMETMMHNI
+97 LTMETMLHNL

-152 SNATGNISFSGNEV
+152 SDATGSISFSGNEV

-171 GQATTLTQEQLAER
+171 GQATTLTQEQLTER
-185 LKAMPATQLAKAEV
+185 LKAMPAAQLAKAEV

-224 NQLSGQIIGGLVQT
+224 NQLSGQIIGGMRQN
-238 KYAKGFGDL
+238 KYANEFGNL
-247 YLSMQ
+247 YLSLQ
-252 RGKFGLDAQYKLV
+252 RGKFGLDAQYKYV

-283 NRIHYNDET
+283 NRVYYNDET

-315 RLDVAYTGQWDKTN
+315 RLDVAYTGHWDKTCSN
-329 SNSRTTGSSISGMHR
+329 SNTTGSSISGMHH

-355 NYALPFG
+355 NYSLPFG
-362 LTLSGSYTYYRTP
+362 LTLNGSYTNYRTP

-381 GTITT
+381 GTMHTD
-386 ENKNETERNL
+386 ESMSETERNL

-444 GSVLPDGTSSV
+444 GTIQPNGTSSV
-455 DLNERIWNIYAGF
+455 DNNERIWNIYAGF
-468 SKQINKAISLEASVA
+468 SKQINKAISVEASVA

-530 SNVYYSSTYTEI
+530 SNVFYSSTYSEI

-547 LKPFSY
+547 LKPFAY
-553 SNVNLMWQIKR
+553 YNVNLMWQIKR

-570 FASLKPDYS
+570 FASLKPDYF
-579 VQLPYQTTDRMA
+579 VQLPYQTTERMA
-591 VIMKETNFDYSNSF
+591 VIMKETNFDYSNSY
-605 GLQASA
+605 GLQASV
-611 IFSAGKWL
+611 IFNAGKWL

-634 SHFFDLPF
+634 SNFFDLPF
-642 NRKKLSVRL
+642 NRKKLSVIL
-651 GGMASVKLCST
+651 GGTASVKLCNT

-668 LNPFI
+668 LNPFF

-688 RMNAKLQWSSHD
+688 RMNAKLQWTSHD
-700 GRWGLRINGNNIF
+700 GKWGLRINGNNIF
-713 NNKYDTRSVQ
+713 NNLYDTRSVQ
-723 GNQDYRMKIN
+723 GNQDYRMKVN
-733 YSWAS
+733 YNWAS

>member
-1 MFRVTECTFRVT
+1 ME
-13 ECTFRDTEWPF
+13 
-24 RDTEWRFIIN
+24 
-34 IKQNYLSQNKSD
+34 
-46 VCTCFYINF
+46 
-55 SYICG
+55 G
-60 DYIQNKKLI
+60 
-69 KMNKFFL
+69 MNMNRLFL
-76 TSLLVAA
+76 TTILVAS
-83 AITANAQDNTTKDS
+83 AITANAQTNVETDS
-97 LTMETMMHNI
+97 LTMETMMHNL
-107 PEVMVKGS
+107 PEVMIKGS

-152 SNATGNISFSGNEV
+152 SDATGSISFSGNEV

-171 GQATTLTQEQLAER
+171 GQATTLTQEQLTER
-185 LKAMPATQLAKAEV
+185 LKAMPAAQLSKAEV

-224 NQLSGQIIGGLVQT
+224 NQLSGQIIGGMRQN
-238 KYAKGFGDL
+238 KYANEFGNL
-247 YLSMQ
+247 YLSLQ
-252 RGKFGLDAQYKLV
+252 RDKFGLDAQYKYV

-283 NRIHYNDET
+283 NRVYYNDET

-302 YRLGMNYAFSKNH
+302 YRLGMNYTFSKNN

-483 AEQYHSPIWDKWRV
+483 AEQYHSPIWNKWRV

-530 SNVYYSSTYTEI
+530 SNVFYSSTYTEI

-553 SNVNLMWQIKR
+553 YNVNLMWQIKR

-570 FASLKPDYS
+570 FASLMPDYF

-611 IFSAGKWL
+611 IFSVGKWL

-642 NRKKLSVRL
+642 DRKKLSVRL
-651 GGMASVKLCST
+651 GGTASVKLCST

-700 GRWGLRINGNNIF
+700 GKWGLRINGNNIF

-733 YSWAS
+733 YNWAS

-750 KEKTVKEVDTSRMG
+750 KEKNIKKVDTSRMG

>member
-1 MFRVTECTFRVT
+1 
-13 ECTFRDTEWPF
+13 
-24 RDTEWRFIIN
+24 
-34 IKQNYLSQNKSD
+34 
-46 VCTCFYINF
+46 
-55 SYICG
+55 
-60 DYIQNKKLI
+60 
-69 KMNKFFL
+69 MNKFFL

-139 DNAYEALTRIPGV
+139 DNAYEALTHIPGV

-166 TLIIN
+166 TLIVN
-171 GQATTLTQEQLAER
+171 GQVTTLTQEQLAER
-185 LKAMPATQLAKAEV
+185 LKAMPAAQLAKAEV

-224 NQLSGQIIGGLVQT
+224 NQLSGQIIGGMRQN
-238 KYAKGFGDL
+238 KYANEFGNL
-247 YLSMQ
+247 YLSLQ
-252 RGKFGLDAQYKLV
+252 RGKFGLDAQYKYV

-302 YRLGMNYAFSKNH
+302 YRLGMNYTFSKNH
-315 RLDVAYTGQWDKTN
+315 RLDVAYTGRWDKTN

-530 SNVYYSSTYTEI
+530 SNVFYSSTYTEI

-553 SNVNLMWQIKR
+553 YNVNLMWQIKR

-634 SHFFDLPF
+634 RNFFDLPF
-642 NRKKLSVRL
+642 NRKKLSVIL
-651 GGMASVKLCST
+651 GGTASVKLCST

-668 LNPFI
+668 LNPFY
-673 QSKAIQGVYDISPIF
+673 QTKAIQGVYDISPIF
-688 RMNAKLQWSSHD
+688 RMDAKLQWSSHD
-700 GRWGLRINGNNIF
+700 GKWGVRLNGSNIF
-713 NNKYDTRSVQ
+713 NNWFDTRSVQ

-733 YSWAS
+733 YNWAS

>member
-1 MFRVTECTFRVT
+1 MVNKIFLLGLFL
-13 ECTFRDTEWPF
+13 
-24 RDTEWRFIIN
+24 
-34 IKQNYLSQNKSD
+34 LSVANVKAQ
-46 VCTCFYINF
+46 T
-55 SYICG
+55 
-60 DYIQNKKLI
+60 
-69 KMNKFFL
+69 L
-76 TSLLVAA
+76 TQ
-83 AITANAQDNTTKDS
+83 TDS
-97 LTMETMMHNI
+97 LTMETMLHNL

-152 SNATGNISFSGNEV
+152 SDATGSISFSGNEV

-171 GQATTLTQEQLAER
+171 GQATTLTQEQLTER
-185 LKAMPATQLAKAEV
+185 LKAMPAAQLAKAEV

-224 NQLSGQIIGGLVQT
+224 NQLSGQVIGGMKQS

-247 YLSMQ
+247 YLSLQ
-252 RGKFGLDAQYKLV
+252 RGKFGLDAQYKYV

-283 NRIHYNDET
+283 NRVYYNDET
-292 GQKSFGITHD
+292 GQKSFGITHN

-315 RLDVAYTGQWDKTN
+315 RLDVAYTGHWDKRCSN
-329 SNSRTTGSSISGMHR
+329 SNTTGLSISGMHH

-349 LHNVDV
+349 LHNVDI

-362 LTLSGSYTYYRTP
+362 LNLNGSYTYYRTP

-381 GTITT
+381 GTMHTD
-386 ENKNETERNL
+386 ESMPETERNL

-444 GSVLPDGTSSV
+444 GTIQPNGTSSV
-455 DLNERIWNIYAGF
+455 DNNERIWNIYAGF
-468 SKQINKAISLEASVA
+468 SKQINKALSFEASVA
-483 AEQYHSPIWDKWRV
+483 AEQYHSPIWDKWRI

-502 ALWNVNDN
+502 ALWHVNDN

-530 SNVYYSSTYTEI
+530 SNVFYSSTYSEI

-547 LKPFSY
+547 LKPYSY
-553 SNVNLMWQIKR
+553 YNVNLMWQIKR

-570 FASLKPDYS
+570 FASLKPDYF
-579 VQLPYQTTDRMA
+579 VQLPYQTTERMA
-591 VIMKETNFDYSNSF
+591 VIMKETNFDYSNSY
-605 GLQASA
+605 GLQASV
-611 IFSAGKWL
+611 IFNAGKWL

-634 SHFFDLPF
+634 SNFFDFPF
-642 NRKKLSVRL
+642 NRKKFSVIL
-651 GGMASVKLCST
+651 GGTASVKLCNT

-668 LNPFI
+668 LNPFY
-673 QSKAIQGVYDISPIF
+673 QTKAIQGVYDISPIF

-700 GRWGLRINGNNIF
+700 GKWGLRLNGSNIF
-713 NNKYDTRSVQ
+713 NNLYDTRSVQ

-733 YSWAS
+733 YNWAS

-750 KEKTVKEVDTSRMG
+750 KEKNVKAVDTSRMG

>member
-1 MFRVTECTFRVT
+1 MANKIFLLGLFL
-13 ECTFRDTEWPF
+13 
-24 RDTEWRFIIN
+24 
-34 IKQNYLSQNKSD
+34 LSVANVKAQ
-46 VCTCFYINF
+46 T
-55 SYICG
+55 
-60 DYIQNKKLI
+60 
-69 KMNKFFL
+69 L
-76 TSLLVAA
+76 TQ
-83 AITANAQDNTTKDS
+83 TDS
-97 LTMETMMHNI
+97 LTMETMLHNL

-139 DNAYEALTRIPGV
+139 DNAYEALTRIPGI
-152 SNATGNISFSGNEV
+152 SDATGSISFSGNEV

-171 GQATTLTQEQLAER
+171 GQATTLTQEQLTER
-185 LKAMPATQLAKAEV
+185 LKAMPAAQLAKAEV

-224 NQLSGQIIGGLVQT
+224 NQLSGQIIGGMRQN
-238 KYAKGFGDL
+238 KYANEFGNL
-247 YLSMQ
+247 YLSLQ
-252 RGKFGLDAQYKLV
+252 RGKFGLDAQYKYV

-302 YRLGMNYAFSKNH
+302 YRLGMNYTFSKNH
-315 RLDVAYTGQWDKTN
+315 RLDVAYTGRWDKTN

-530 SNVYYSSTYTEI
+530 SNVFYSSTYTEI

-553 SNVNLMWQIKR
+553 YNVNLMWQIKR

-634 SHFFDLPF
+634 RNFFDLPF
-642 NRKKLSVRL
+642 NRKKLSVIL
-651 GGMASVKLCST
+651 GGTASVKLCST

-700 GRWGLRINGNNIF
+700 GRWGLRLNGNNIF

>member
-1 MFRVTECTFRVT
+1 MANKIFLLGLFL
-13 ECTFRDTEWPF
+13 
-24 RDTEWRFIIN
+24 
-34 IKQNYLSQNKSD
+34 LSVANVKAQ
-46 VCTCFYINF
+46 T
-55 SYICG
+55 
-60 DYIQNKKLI
+60 
-69 KMNKFFL
+69 L
-76 TSLLVAA
+76 TQ
-83 AITANAQDNTTKDS
+83 TDS
-97 LTMETMMHNI
+97 LTMETMLHNL

-152 SNATGNISFSGNEV
+152 SDATGSISFSGNEV

-171 GQATTLTQEQLAER
+171 GQATTLTQEQLTER
-185 LKAMPATQLAKAEV
+185 LKAMPAAQLAKAEV

-224 NQLSGQIIGGLVQT
+224 NQLSGQIIGGMRQN
-238 KYAKGFGDL
+238 KYANEFGNL
-247 YLSMQ
+247 YLSLQ
-252 RGKFGLDAQYKLV
+252 RDKFGLDAQYKYV

-283 NRIHYNDET
+283 NRVYYNDET
-292 GQKSFGITHD
+292 GQKSFGITHN

-315 RLDVAYTGQWDKTN
+315 RLDVAYTGHWDKRCSN
-329 SNSRTTGSSISGMHR
+329 SNTTGSSISGMHH

-355 NYALPFG
+355 NYSLPFG
-362 LTLSGSYTYYRTP
+362 LTLNGSYTYYRTP

-381 GTITT
+381 GTMHTD
-386 ENKNETERNL
+386 ESMLETERNL

-408 FTADQTHSLAH
+408 FTADQTHSLTH

-444 GSVLPDGTSSV
+444 GTIQPNGTSSV
-455 DLNERIWNIYAGF
+455 DNNERIWNIYAGF
-468 SKQINKAISLEASVA
+468 SKQINKAISVEASVA

-530 SNVYYSSTYTEI
+530 SNVFYSSTYSEI

-553 SNVNLMWQIKR
+553 YNVNLMWQIKR

-570 FASLKPDYS
+570 FASLKPDYF
-579 VQLPYQTTDRMA
+579 VQLPYQTTERMA
-591 VIMKETNFDYSNSF
+591 VIMKETNFDYSNSY
-605 GLQASA
+605 GLQASV
-611 IFSAGKWL
+611 IFNAGKWL

-634 SHFFDLPF
+634 SNFFDLPF
-642 NRKKLSVRL
+642 NRKKLSVIL
-651 GGMASVKLCST
+651 GGTASVKLCNT

-668 LNPFI
+668 LNPFF
-673 QSKAIQGVYDISPIF
+673 QSKAIQGVYDISPVF

-700 GRWGLRINGNNIF
+700 GKWGLRLNGSNIF
-713 NNKYDTRSVQ
+713 NNLYDTRSVQ

-733 YSWAS
+733 YNWAS

-750 KEKTVKEVDTSRMG
+750 KEKNVKAVDTSRMG

>member
-1 MFRVTECTFRVT
+1 MANKIFLLGLFL
-13 ECTFRDTEWPF
+13 
-24 RDTEWRFIIN
+24 
-34 IKQNYLSQNKSD
+34 LS
-46 VCTCFYINF
+46 
-55 SYICG
+55 
-60 DYIQNKKLI
+60 
-69 KMNKFFL
+69 
-76 TSLLVAA
+76 VA
-83 AITANAQDNTTKDS
+83 NVKAQTRTQTDS
-97 LTMETMMHNI
+97 LTMETMLHNL
-107 PEVMVKGS
+107 PEVMVKGT

-152 SNATGNISFSGNEV
+152 SDAAGSISFSGNEV

-171 GQATTLTQEQLAER
+171 GQATTLTKEQLTER
-185 LKAMPATQLAKAEV
+185 LKAMPAAQLSKAEV

-224 NQLSGQIIGGLVQT
+224 NQLSGQIIGGMRQN
-238 KYAKGFGDL
+238 KYTNEFGNL
-247 YLSMQ
+247 YFSLQ
-252 RGKFGLDAQYKLV
+252 RGKFRLDAQYKYV
-265 NGNSYGESSRIA
+265 NGNSYGESSRKA

-283 NRIHYNDET
+283 NRIRYNDET

-302 YRLGMNYAFSKNH
+302 YRLGMNYTFSKNN

-381 GTITT
+381 GTITA

-408 FTADQTHSLAH
+408 FTADQTHSLSH

-530 SNVYYSSTYTEI
+530 SNVFYSSTYTEI

-553 SNVNLMWQIKR
+553 YNVNLMWQIKR

-634 SHFFDLPF
+634 SNFFDLPF
-642 NRKKLSVRL
+642 NRKKLSVIL
-651 GGMASVKLCST
+651 GGTASVKLCNT

-668 LNPFI
+668 LNPFF

-700 GRWGLRINGNNIF
+700 GKWGLRLNGNNIF

-733 YSWAS
+733 YNWAS

>member
-1 MFRVTECTFRVT
+1 MANKIFLLGLFL
-13 ECTFRDTEWPF
+13 
-24 RDTEWRFIIN
+24 
-34 IKQNYLSQNKSD
+34 LS
-46 VCTCFYINF
+46 
-55 SYICG
+55 
-60 DYIQNKKLI
+60 
-69 KMNKFFL
+69 
-76 TSLLVAA
+76 VA
-83 AITANAQDNTTKDS
+83 NVKAQTRTQTDS
-97 LTMETMMHNI
+97 LTMETMLHNL

-152 SNATGNISFSGNEV
+152 SDATGSISFSGNEV

-171 GQATTLTQEQLAER
+171 GQATTLTQEQLTER
-185 LKAMPATQLAKAEV
+185 LKAMPAAQLSKAEV

-212 AINIVTKDYAGT
+212 AINIVTKYYAGT
-224 NQLSGQIIGGLVQT
+224 NQLSGQIIGGMRQN
-238 KYAKGFGDL
+238 KYANELGNL
-247 YLSMQ
+247 YLSLQ
-252 RGKFGLDAQYKLV
+252 RDKFGLDAQYKYV
-265 NGNSYGESSRIA
+265 NGYSYGESSRIA

-315 RLDVAYTGQWDKTN
+315 RLDVAYTGHWDKRCSN
-329 SNSRTTGSSISGMHR
+329 SNTTGSSISGMHH

-355 NYALPFG
+355 NYSLPFG
-362 LTLSGSYTYYRTP
+362 LTLNGSYTYYRTP

-381 GTITT
+381 GTMHTD
-386 ENKNETERNL
+386 ESMSETERNL

-408 FTADQTHSLAH
+408 FTADQTHSLSH

-468 SKQINKAISLEASVA
+468 SKQINKALSLEASVA

-530 SNVYYSSTYTEI
+530 SNVFYSSTYTEI

-553 SNVNLMWQIKR
+553 YNVNLMWQIKR

-591 VIMKETNFDYSNSF
+591 VIMKENNFDYSNSF

-634 SHFFDLPF
+634 SNFFDLPF
-642 NRKKLSVRL
+642 NRKKLSVIL
-651 GGMASVKLCST
+651 GGTASVKLCNT

-668 LNPFI
+668 LNPFF

-700 GRWGLRINGNNIF
+700 GRWGLRLNGNNIF

-733 YSWAS
+733 YNWAS

>member
-1 MFRVTECTFRVT
+1 MANKIFLLGLFL
-13 ECTFRDTEWPF
+13 
-24 RDTEWRFIIN
+24 
-34 IKQNYLSQNKSD
+34 LS
-46 VCTCFYINF
+46 
-55 SYICG
+55 
-60 DYIQNKKLI
+60 
-69 KMNKFFL
+69 
-76 TSLLVAA
+76 VA
-83 AITANAQDNTTKDS
+83 NVKAQTRTQTDS
-97 LTMETMMHNI
+97 LTMETMLHNL
-107 PEVMVKGS
+107 PEVMVKGT

-139 DNAYEALTRIPGV
+139 DNAYEALTRIPGI
-152 SNATGNISFSGNEV
+152 SDATGSISFSGNEV
-166 TLIIN
+166 TLIVN
-171 GQATTLTQEQLAER
+171 GQATTLTQEQLTER
-185 LKAMPATQLAKAEV
+185 LKAMPAAQLAKAEV

-224 NQLSGQIIGGLVQT
+224 NQLSGQVIGGMKQS

-247 YLSMQ
+247 YLSLQ
-252 RGKFGLDAQYKLV
+252 RGKFGLDAQYKYV

-302 YRLGMNYAFSKNH
+302 YRLGMNYTFSKNN
-315 RLDVAYTGQWDKTN
+315 RLDVAYTGQWDKTC
-329 SNSRTTGSSISGMHR
+329 SNSHPTGSSISGMHH

-355 NYALPFG
+355 NYSLPFG
-362 LTLSGSYTYYRTP
+362 LTLNGSYTYYRTP

-381 GTITT
+381 GTMHTD
-386 ENKNETERNL
+386 ESMPETERNL

-444 GSVLPDGTSSV
+444 GTIQPNGTSSV
-455 DLNERIWNIYAGF
+455 DNNERIWNIYAGF
-468 SKQINKAISLEASVA
+468 NKQINKAISVEASVA

-530 SNVYYSSTYTEI
+530 SNVFYSSTYSEI

-553 SNVNLMWQIKR
+553 YNVNLMWQIKR

-591 VIMKETNFDYSNSF
+591 VIMKETNFNYSNSF

-611 IFSAGKWL
+611 IFNAGQWL
-619 NGNVFAVGTYKHDKS
+619 NGNVFVMGTYKHDKS
-634 SHFFDLPF
+634 DHFFDLPF
-642 NRKKLSVRL
+642 DRKKLSVVL
-651 GGMASVKLCST
+651 GGTASVKLCST

-668 LNPFI
+668 LNPFY
-673 QSKAIQGVYDISPIF
+673 QTKAIQGVYDISPIF
-688 RMNAKLQWSSHD
+688 SMDAKLQWSSHD
-700 GRWGLRINGNNIF
+700 GRWGLRLNGNNIF

-733 YSWAS
+733 YNWAS

>member
-1 MFRVTECTFRVT
+1 MVNKIFLLGLFL
-13 ECTFRDTEWPF
+13 
-24 RDTEWRFIIN
+24 
-34 IKQNYLSQNKSD
+34 LSVANVKAQ
-46 VCTCFYINF
+46 T
-55 SYICG
+55 
-60 DYIQNKKLI
+60 
-69 KMNKFFL
+69 L
-76 TSLLVAA
+76 TQ
-83 AITANAQDNTTKDS
+83 TDS
-97 LTMETMMHNI
+97 LTMETMLHNL

-152 SNATGNISFSGNEV
+152 SDATGSISFSGNEV

-171 GQATTLTQEQLAER
+171 GQATTLTQEQLTER
-185 LKAMPATQLAKAEV
+185 LKAMPAAQLAKAEV

-224 NQLSGQIIGGLVQT
+224 NQLSGQVIGGMKQS

-247 YLSMQ
+247 YLSLQ
-252 RGKFGLDAQYKLV
+252 RGKFGLDAQYKYV

-283 NRIHYNDET
+283 NRVYYNDET
-292 GQKSFGITHD
+292 GQKSFGITHN

-315 RLDVAYTGQWDKTN
+315 RLDVAYTGLWDKRCSN
-329 SNSRTTGSSISGMHR
+329 SNTTGSSISGMHH

-355 NYALPFG
+355 NYSLPFG
-362 LTLSGSYTYYRTP
+362 LTLNGSYTYYRTP

-381 GTITT
+381 GTMHTD
-386 ENKNETERNL
+386 ESMSETERNL

-408 FTADQTHSLAH
+408 FTADQTHLLAH

-455 DLNERIWNIYAGF
+455 DLNERIWNLYAGF
-468 SKQINKAISLEASVA
+468 SKQINKALSLEASVA

-497 YPTLN
+497 FPTLN

-530 SNVYYSSTYTEI
+530 SNVFYSSTYSEI

-547 LKPFSY
+547 LKPFAY
-553 SNVNLMWQIKR
+553 YNVNLMWQIKR

-570 FASLKPDYS
+570 FASLKPDYF
-579 VQLPYQTTDRMA
+579 VQLPYQTTERMA
-591 VIMKETNFDYSNSF
+591 VIMKETNFDYSNSY
-605 GLQASA
+605 GLQASV
-611 IFSAGKWL
+611 IFNAGKWL

-634 SHFFDLPF
+634 SNFFDLPF
-642 NRKKLSVRL
+642 NRKKFSVIL
-651 GGMASVKLCST
+651 GGTASVKLCNT

-668 LNPFI
+668 LNPFY
-673 QSKAIQGVYDISPIF
+673 QTKAIQGVYDISPIF

-700 GRWGLRINGNNIF
+700 GKWGLRLNGSNIF
-713 NNKYDTRSVQ
+713 NNLYDTRSVQ

-733 YSWAS
+733 YNWAS

-750 KEKTVKEVDTSRMG
+750 KEKNVKAVDTSRMG

>member
-1 MFRVTECTFRVT
+1 MANKIFLLGLFL
-13 ECTFRDTEWPF
+13 
-24 RDTEWRFIIN
+24 
-34 IKQNYLSQNKSD
+34 LSVANVKAQ
-46 VCTCFYINF
+46 T
-55 SYICG
+55 
-60 DYIQNKKLI
+60 
-69 KMNKFFL
+69 L
-76 TSLLVAA
+76 TQ
-83 AITANAQDNTTKDS
+83 TDS
-97 LTMETMMHNI
+97 LTMETILHNL

-152 SNATGNISFSGNEV
+152 SDATGSISFSGNEV

-171 GQATTLTQEQLAER
+171 GQATTLTQEQLTER
-185 LKAMPATQLAKAEV
+185 LKAMPAAQLAKAEV

-224 NQLSGQIIGGLVQT
+224 NQLSGQVIGGMKQS

-247 YLSMQ
+247 YLSLQ
-252 RGKFGLDAQYKLV
+252 RGKFGLDAQYKYV

-283 NRIHYNDET
+283 NRVYYNDET
-292 GQKSFGITHD
+292 GQKSFGITHN

-315 RLDVAYTGQWDKTN
+315 RLDVAYTGHWDKRCSN
-329 SNSRTTGSSISGMHR
+329 SNTTGSSISGMHH

-355 NYALPFG
+355 NYSLPFG
-362 LTLSGSYTYYRTP
+362 LTLNGSYTYYRTP

-381 GTITT
+381 GTMHTD
-386 ENKNETERNL
+386 ESMSETERNL

-408 FTADQTHSLAH
+408 FTADQTHLLAH

-455 DLNERIWNIYAGF
+455 DLNERIWNLYAGF
-468 SKQINKAISLEASVA
+468 SKQINKALSLEASVA

-530 SNVYYSSTYTEI
+530 SNVFYSSTYSEI

-547 LKPFSY
+547 LKPFAY
-553 SNVNLMWQIKR
+553 YNVNLMWQIKR

-570 FASLKPDYS
+570 FASLKPDYF
-579 VQLPYQTTDRMA
+579 VQLPYQTTERMA
-591 VIMKETNFDYSNSF
+591 VIMKETNFDYSNSY
-605 GLQASA
+605 GLQASV
-611 IFSAGKWL
+611 IFNAGKWL

-634 SHFFDLPF
+634 SNFFDLPF
-642 NRKKLSVRL
+642 NRKKFSVIL
-651 GGMASVKLCST
+651 GGTASVKLSST

-668 LNPFI
+668 LNPFY
-673 QSKAIQGVYDISPIF
+673 QTKAIQGVYDISPVF

-700 GRWGLRINGNNIF
+700 GKWGLRLNGSNIF
-713 NNKYDTRSVQ
+713 NKLYDTRSVQ

-733 YSWAS
+733 YNWAS

-750 KEKTVKEVDTSRMG
+750 KEKNVKAVDTSRMG

>member
-1 MFRVTECTFRVT
+1 MANKIFLLGLFL
-13 ECTFRDTEWPF
+13 
-24 RDTEWRFIIN
+24 
-34 IKQNYLSQNKSD
+34 LSVANVKAQ
-46 VCTCFYINF
+46 T
-55 SYICG
+55 
-60 DYIQNKKLI
+60 
-69 KMNKFFL
+69 L
-76 TSLLVAA
+76 TQ
-83 AITANAQDNTTKDS
+83 TDS
-97 LTMETMMHNI
+97 LTMETMLHNL

-152 SNATGNISFSGNEV
+152 SDATGSISFSGNEV

-171 GQATTLTQEQLAER
+171 GQATTLTQEQLTER
-185 LKAMPATQLAKAEV
+185 LKAMPAAQLAKAEV

-212 AINIVTKDYAGT
+212 AINIVTKDYAGI
-224 NQLSGQIIGGLVQT
+224 NQLSGQVIGGMKQS

-247 YLSMQ
+247 YLSLQ
-252 RGKFGLDAQYKLV
+252 RGKFGLDAQYKYV

-283 NRIHYNDET
+283 NRVYYNDET
-292 GQKSFGITHD
+292 GQKSFGITHN

-315 RLDVAYTGQWDKTN
+315 RLDVAYTGHWDKRCSN
-329 SNSRTTGSSISGMHR
+329 SNTTGSSISGMHH

-355 NYALPFG
+355 NYSLPFG
-362 LTLSGSYTYYRTP
+362 LTLNGSYTYYRTP

-381 GTITT
+381 GTMHTD
-386 ENKNETERNL
+386 ESMPETERNL

-408 FTADQTHSLAH
+408 FTADQTHLLAH

-530 SNVYYSSTYTEI
+530 SNVFYSSTYTEI

-553 SNVNLMWQIKR
+553 YNVNLMWQIKR

-634 SHFFDLPF
+634 SNFFDLPF
-642 NRKKLSVRL
+642 NRKKLSVIL
-651 GGMASVKLCST
+651 GGTASVKLCNT

-668 LNPFI
+668 LNPFF

-688 RMNAKLQWSSHD
+688 RMNAKLQWSSHE
-700 GRWGLRINGNNIF
+700 GRWGLRLNGNNIF

-733 YSWAS
+733 YNWAS

>member
-1 MFRVTECTFRVT
+1 M
-13 ECTFRDTEWPF
+13 
-24 RDTEWRFIIN
+24 
-34 IKQNYLSQNKSD
+34 
-46 VCTCFYINF
+46 
-55 SYICG
+55 
-60 DYIQNKKLI
+60 
-69 KMNKFFL
+69 
-76 TSLLVAA
+76 
-83 AITANAQDNTTKDS
+83 
-97 LTMETMMHNI
+97 
-107 PEVMVKGS
+107 
-115 RPIVKAERGMLSYN
+115 
-129 MPLLLKQLPA
+129 
-139 DNAYEALTRIPGV
+139 TRIPGV
-152 SNATGNISFSGNEV
+152 SDATGSISFSGNEV

-171 GQATTLTQEQLAER
+171 GQATTLTQEQLTER
-185 LKAMPATQLAKAEV
+185 LKAMPAAQLAKAEV

-224 NQLSGQIIGGLVQT
+224 NQLSGQIIGGYEQN

-247 YLSMQ
+247 YFSLQ
-252 RGKFGLDAQYKLV
+252 RGKFGLDAQYKYV
-265 NGNSYGESSRIA
+265 NGNSYGESSLIA

-283 NRIHYNDET
+283 NRVYYNDET
-292 GQKSFGITHD
+292 GQKSFGITHN

-315 RLDVAYTGQWDKTN
+315 RLDVAYTGQWDKTS
-329 SNSRTTGSSISGMHR
+329 SNNHTTGSSISGMHL

-355 NYALPFG
+355 NYSLPFG
-362 LTLSGSYTYYRTP
+362 LTLNGSYTYYRTP

-381 GTITT
+381 GTMHMD
-386 ENKNETERNL
+386 ESMPETERNL
-396 TSGSEQTINKWM
+396 ISGSEQTINKWM

-444 GSVLPDGTSSV
+444 GTIQPNGTSSV
-455 DLNERIWNIYAGF
+455 DNNERIWNIYAGF
-468 SKQINKAISLEASVA
+468 SKQINKAFSLEASVA

-530 SNVYYSSTYTEI
+530 SNVFYSSTYSEI

-547 LKPFSY
+547 LKPYSY
-553 SNVNLMWQIKR
+553 YNVNLMWQIKR

-570 FASLKPDYS
+570 FASLKPDYF

-591 VIMKETNFDYSNSF
+591 VIMKETNFDYSNSY
-605 GLQASA
+605 GLQASV
-611 IFSAGKWL
+611 IFNAGKWL

-634 SHFFDLPF
+634 SNFFDLPF
-642 NRKKLSVRL
+642 NRKKFSVIL
-651 GGMASVKLCST
+651 GGTASVKLCNT

-668 LNPFI
+668 LNPFF

-688 RMNAKLQWSSHD
+688 SMNAKLQWSSHD
-700 GRWGLRINGNNIF
+700 GKWGLRLNGSNIF
-713 NNKYDTRSVQ
+713 NNLYDTRSVQ

-733 YSWAS
+733 YNWAS

-750 KEKTVKEVDTSRMG
+750 KEKNVKAVDTSRMG

>member
-1 MFRVTECTFRVT
+1 MVNKIFLLGLFL
-13 ECTFRDTEWPF
+13 
-24 RDTEWRFIIN
+24 
-34 IKQNYLSQNKSD
+34 LSVANVKAQ
-46 VCTCFYINF
+46 T
-55 SYICG
+55 
-60 DYIQNKKLI
+60 
-69 KMNKFFL
+69 L
-76 TSLLVAA
+76 TH
-83 AITANAQDNTTKDS
+83 TDS
-97 LTMETMMHNI
+97 LTMENMMHNL

-139 DNAYEALTRIPGV
+139 DNDYEALTRIPGI
-152 SNATGNISFSGNEV
+152 SDATGSISFSGNEV
-166 TLIIN
+166 TLIVN
-171 GQATTLTQEQLAER
+171 GQATTLTQEQLTER
-185 LKAMPATQLAKAEV
+185 LKAMPAAQLAKAEV

-224 NQLSGQIIGGLVQT
+224 NQLSGQVIGGMKQS

-247 YLSMQ
+247 YLSLQ
-252 RGKFGLDAQYKLV
+252 RGKFGLDAQYKYV

-283 NRIHYNDET
+283 NRVYYNDET
-292 GQKSFGITHD
+292 GQKSFGITHN

-315 RLDVAYTGQWDKTN
+315 RLDVAYTGHWDKRCSN
-329 SNSRTTGSSISGMHR
+329 SNTTGSSISGMHH

-355 NYALPFG
+355 NYSLPFG
-362 LTLSGSYTYYRTP
+362 LTLNGSYTYYRTP

-381 GTITT
+381 GTMHTD
-386 ENKNETERNL
+386 ESMPETERNL

-444 GSVLPDGTSSV
+444 GTIQPNGTSSV
-455 DLNERIWNIYAGF
+455 DNNERIWNIYAGF
-468 SKQINKAISLEASVA
+468 NKQINKAISVEASVA

-530 SNVYYSSTYTEI
+530 SNVFYSSTYSEI

-553 SNVNLMWQIKR
+553 YNVNLMWQIKR

-570 FASLKPDYS
+570 FASLKPDYF
-579 VQLPYQTTDRMA
+579 VQLPYQTTERMA
-591 VIMKETNFDYSNSF
+591 VIMKETNFDYSNSY
-605 GLQASA
+605 GLQASV
-611 IFSAGKWL
+611 IFNAGKWL

-634 SHFFDLPF
+634 SNFFDLPF
-642 NRKKLSVRL
+642 NRKKLSVIL
-651 GGMASVKLCST
+651 GGTASIKLCQT

-668 LNPFI
+668 LNPFY
-673 QSKAIQGVYDISPIF
+673 QTKAIQGVYDISPIF

-700 GRWGLRINGNNIF
+700 GKWGLRLNGSNIF
-713 NNKYDTRSVQ
+713 NNLYDTRSVQ

-733 YSWAS
+733 YNWAS

-750 KEKTVKEVDTSRMG
+750 KEKNVKAVDTSRMG

>member
-1 MFRVTECTFRVT
+1 M
-13 ECTFRDTEWPF
+13 
-24 RDTEWRFIIN
+24 N
-34 IKQNYLSQNKSD
+34 
-46 VCTCFYINF
+46 
-55 SYICG
+55 
-60 DYIQNKKLI
+60 I
-69 KMNKFFL
+69 KMNRVFFMGIFVAL
-76 TSLLVAA
+76 T
-83 AITANAQDNTTKDS
+83 ITANAQDDIPKDS
-97 LTMETMMHNI
+97 LTMEWNSMFRNL
-107 PEVMVKGS
+107 PEVMIKGS

-152 SNATGNISFSGNEV
+152 SDATGNISFLGNEV
-166 TLIIN
+166 TLIVN
-171 GQATTLTQEQLAER
+171 GQATTLTQEQLTER
-185 LKAMPATQLAKAEV
+185 LKAMPAAQLAKAEV

-224 NQLSGQIIGGLVQT
+224 NQLSGQVIGGMKQS

-247 YLSMQ
+247 YLSLQ
-252 RGKFGLDAQYKLV
+252 RGKFGLDAQYKYV

-283 NRIHYNDET
+283 NRVYYNDET
-292 GQKSFGITHD
+292 GQKSFGITHN

-315 RLDVAYTGQWDKTN
+315 RLDVAYTGHWDKRCSN
-329 SNSRTTGSSISGMHR
+329 SNTTGSSISGMHH

-355 NYALPFG
+355 NYSLPFG
-362 LTLSGSYTYYRTP
+362 LTLNGSYTYYRTP

-381 GTITT
+381 GTMHTD
-386 ENKNETERNL
+386 ESMLETERNL

-408 FTADQTHSLAH
+408 FTADQTHSLTK

-530 SNVYYSSTYTEI
+530 SNVFYSSTYTEI

-553 SNVNLMWQIKR
+553 YNINLMWQIKR

-579 VQLPYQTTDRMA
+579 VQLPYQPTDRMA
-591 VIMKETNFDYSNSF
+591 VILKETNFNYENSF

-619 NGNVFAVGTYKHDKS
+619 DGNVYAVGIYKHSKS
-634 SHFFDLPF
+634 DHFFDMSF
-642 NRKKLSVRL
+642 NRKKLTVAL
-651 GGMASVKLCST
+651 GGTASIKLCHT

-668 LNPFI
+668 LNPFF
-673 QSKAIQGVYDISPIF
+673 QSKAIQGVYDVSPIF
-688 RMNAKLQWSSHD
+688 RMNAKLQWTSHD
-700 GRWGLRINGNNIF
+700 GRWGLRLNGNNIF

-733 YSWAS
+733 YNWAS

-750 KEKTVKEVDTSRMG
+750 KEKSIKKVDTSRMG